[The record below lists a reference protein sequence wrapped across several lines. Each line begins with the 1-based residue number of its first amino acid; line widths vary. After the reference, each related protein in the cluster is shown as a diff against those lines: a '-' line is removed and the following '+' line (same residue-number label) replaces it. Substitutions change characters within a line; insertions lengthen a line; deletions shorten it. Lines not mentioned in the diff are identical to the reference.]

1 MTSTLWFWIT
11 CLVILLFIIWWIR
24 RFIWRVIIICVVL
37 FLLVLVWRW
46 ISPNTVDSVLWWFQ
60 DLPVRATNYVNTEI
74 LNKDIVLP
82 LHNQVTSIKD
92 EISDSVEEGIGEL
105 TEVIDTGEI
114 VVDKT
119 PVKDNEEPRYSWFAK
134 FFKDDETSVDEE
146 VIVEEDNEEIHAKDD
161 EGKEPKKFVENRQQE
176 SIELK
181 FWENW
186 EIVVETTTRSWEKI
200 VDKVAQV
207 GSETSNGTGKE
218 EVKKET
224 KKEVKENS
232 GSKVEETKK
241 ADEEENEVVYIKSNP
256 KKTENTTTTKTTTDA
271 TTTPV
276 KSVRGLTAAEVRE
289 ANELFN

>member
-11 CLVILLFIIWWIR
+11 CLIILLFIIWWIK

-37 FLLVLVWRW
+37 FLVVIVWRW

-105 TEVIDTGEI
+105 TEVIDAGEI
-114 VVDKT
+114 VVDET

-134 FFKDDETSVDEE
+134 FFKDDETPVHEE
-146 VIVEEDNEEIHAKDD
+146 VIVDEDDEEIHAKDG
-161 EGKEPKKFVENRQQE
+161 EGKEAKKFVENRQQE

-207 GSETSNGTGKE
+207 GSETSGTWKE

-224 KKEVKENS
+224 KKEVKENT
-232 GSKVEETKK
+232 GSKVKETKK
-241 ADEEENEVVYIKSNP
+241 EDKEENEVVYIKSNP
-256 KKTENTTTTKTTTDA
+256 KKVETQTTKTTTEV

-276 KSVRGLTAAEVRE
+276 KSVKGLTAAEVRE